1 MKSWILLMYKIPPK
15 PTANRVYIWRK
26 LKKLGALLRHD
37 TVWILPASHKSKEQ
51 FQWLATE
58 ITEMK
63 GEVTVWEAESVL
75 IGQEQSLIEQF
86 QTQVNEEYASILDN
100 LDDDEADLITESRK
114 YQHAL
119 QKDYFQSELGRNVR
133 EKLLKL
139 RGRPD

>member
-26 LKKLGALLRHD
+26 LKKIGALLWHD
-37 TVWILPASHKSKEQ
+37 TVWVLPASNKAKEH

-58 ITEMK
+58 ISEMK
-63 GEVTVWEAESVL
+63 GEVAVWDADSVL

-86 QTQVNEEYASILDN
+86 QSQVNEEYSSILESLN
-100 LDDDEADLITESRK
+100 DDAADLIVESRK

-119 QKDYFQSELGRNVR
+119 QKDYFQSELGLQVR

-139 RGRPD
+139 SGRSD